1 MILILGLIILIA
13 AIVVG
18 LAGIFGNTGAGH
30 ELGVGG
36 DFSIFG
42 YHATGSTG
50 SLFLSGIIVGAVALL
65 GLALVVMG
73 ARRSARRS
81 AQARRELG
89 TSRRE
94 AAAVDRERDRDRDRD
109 DLIKQ
114 RDDVRPRPTLQCRTP
129 PRSGPLVRPPSRAP
143 LTAALPLRAAP
154 LNPSSVDDRR
164 CRCDSPSAPDLHGP
178 RALGAADG
186 RPTVPGWRARSAGPA

>member
-1 MILILGLIILIA
+1 MILILGLILLIA

-18 LAGIFGNTGAGH
+18 LAGVFGNTGAGH
-30 ELGVGG
+30 DLGVGG

-65 GLALVVMG
+65 GLTLVMMG

-81 AQARRELG
+81 AQARRERG

-94 AAAVDRERDRDRDRD
+94 AAAVDRDRDRD
-109 DLIKQ
+109 DLIEE
-114 RDDVRPRPTLQCRTP
+114 RDAARAETGPPVADAPRR
-129 PRSGPLVRPPSRAP
+129 RGHWFGHR
-143 LTAALPLRAAP
+143 TAAR
-154 LNPSSVDDRR
+154 
-164 CRCDSPSAPDLHGP
+164 
-178 RALGAADG
+178 
-186 RPTVPGWRARSAGPA
+186 

>member
-18 LAGIFGNTGAGH
+18 LAGVFGNTGAGH
-30 ELGVGG
+30 GLGAGG

-50 SLFLSGIIVGAVALL
+50 ALFLTGMIVGAVALL
-65 GLALVVMG
+65 GLALVIMG
-73 ARRSARRS
+73 TRRSARRS
-81 AQARRELG
+81 MRARRELG

-94 AAAVDRERDRDRDRD
+94 ATAVEREHERERD

-114 RDDVRPRPTLQCRTP
+114 RDDA
-129 PRSGPLVRPPSRAP
+129 RAETTRDETTHDDGRAG
-143 LTAALPLRAAP
+143 TAAPVAETTAP
-154 LNPSSVDDRR
+154 AED
-164 CRCDSPSAPDLHGP
+164 APRGRGRWFGHRTAP
-178 RALGAADG
+178 R
-186 RPTVPGWRARSAGPA
+186 

>member
-13 AIVVG
+13 ALVVG

-30 ELGVGG
+30 DLGVGG

-50 SLFLSGIIVGAVALL
+50 SLFLTGMIVGAVALL
-65 GLALVVMG
+65 GLTLVMLG

-81 AQARRELG
+81 AQARRELR

-94 AAAVDRERDRDRDRD
+94 AAVVDRESD
-109 DLIKQ
+109 DLVKQ
-114 RDDVRPRPTLQCRTP
+114 GDGPRAESAPVAEA
-129 PRSGPLVRPPSRAP
+129 PRGRGHWFGH
-143 LTAALPLRAAP
+143 RAAP
-154 LNPSSVDDRR
+154 R
-164 CRCDSPSAPDLHGP
+164 
-178 RALGAADG
+178 
-186 RPTVPGWRARSAGPA
+186 

>member
-18 LAGIFGNTGAGH
+18 LAGIFGNTGSEH
-30 ELGVGG
+30 DLGGGG

-50 SLFLSGIIVGAVALL
+50 ALFLIGIIVGAAALL

-81 AQARRELG
+81 TRARRELG

-94 AAAVDRERDRDRDRD
+94 ATAVEREHERERD

-114 RDDVRPRPTLQCRTP
+114 RDDARAETMRDDGRAGTTAPAAETTP
-129 PRSGPLVRPPSRAP
+129 PMAEPAAP
-143 LTAALPLRAAP
+143 AAETTAPVADAPRGRGRWFGHRAAP
-154 LNPSSVDDRR
+154 R
-164 CRCDSPSAPDLHGP
+164 
-178 RALGAADG
+178 
-186 RPTVPGWRARSAGPA
+186 